1 MRIEVPLGG
10 YAPRLT
16 TRQVFRSRSSLLL
29 RGLVSRNSQSATFA
43 LRIGFSAATAVL
55 VLVGASLNVTGR
67 SGAAA
72 FFAVVAGLLGLA
84 AGALNTNWQASVP
97 LGGAAL
103 LLMLVSAQFNLRD
116 GNLVI
121 QIAGLVLL
129 GLGGFVGSIAYRS
142 LSGAIERHVD
152 DLEGLRTQLEHK
164 HRAFLAATSDA
175 NDVKRPGDV
184 AAFANIAQQAG
195 ADFACYYASSADGKQ
210 FVPQPPGIGLERL
223 HPQPVLRGVEG
234 VGPLLNAIES
244 GTAYVG
250 SDQTG
255 LTELVNYL
263 PEDLHVASLMAVPMH
278 IGDQVGGFILLGKK
292 SEDFDDDDKRL
303 AVTLTLRAGAQLA
316 SAHAVAISRRE
327 SARYTLMNEL
337 IKEASGKTMEATL
350 QLVLEKGKQ
359 VIGYNAGA
367 AVLFQP
373 DDTYVALGAA
383 ADSARIE
390 GPLAKVRNG
399 ESVLRSL
406 ITEDEHIYSGLQPD
420 RKGGAVNEALTPIH
434 GTGGVIGA
442 LCLGRNST
450 TSFMQRDV
458 AALDELGSMAG
469 VVLENSRILQAVTG
483 QASKL
488 DTALDA
494 LGEISQALTTVTQG
508 SKVLE
513 QKTLETAV
521 RVTMSTAG
529 LLTRTTPEEMQKVIM
544 SLGFPAE
551 VDELVFQNG
560 QGIVGAVMLSARA
573 TAVPDISASFDMGNP
588 PDLASYGLESAI
600 CMPMLEDGRLWGT
613 LSVFDAKKREWTT
626 NDQRVLA
633 TLGNQGVVAVR
644 NAELYDN
651 NQRSIWELK
660 NLQEA
665 LQAATSTL
673 DLNQVLEQVLAGAAK
688 ASSAQIG
695 CLALEDSGMLVLKG
709 GFGTDSTTAERLALG
724 LGGEICRDVMS
735 TGTPVMQ
742 AMEHETKTDSPLNP
756 RAVLC
761 VPITLRGKPQGVLFL
776 ANYQVGHIFTD
787 DHRNLVTELAA
798 QAAVAIDNARLFK
811 DREEVIIASLE
822 ALANAVDARD
832 PYTRGHSE
840 RVTQY
845 SLMIARQMK
854 YAPKDPGAWL
864 RLERGGRL
872 HDIGKIGVPDAI
884 LQKTGKLT
892 DDEFEKMKEHTVVGF
907 NILSGLK
914 MLTDELVIVRSHH
927 ERFDGKGYPDRKM
940 PDELPMFAWIVS
952 AADAIDAMTSNRPY
966 RRGMTLQIAVDQVRT
981 GAGTHFHP
989 DVAEAVL
996 DAVHNGTLNLI
1007 AEKSMYDDAPPIG
1020 AFENPTT

>member
-1 MRIEVPLGG
+1 M
-10 YAPRLT
+10 
-16 TRQVFRSRSSLLL
+16 
-29 RGLVSRNSQSATFA
+29 NSERATFA
-43 LRIGFSAATAVL
+43 LRVGFSAATAVL

-67 SGAAA
+67 SGASA
-72 FFAVVAGLLGLA
+72 FLAVVAGLLALA
-84 AGALNTNWQASVP
+84 AGVLNRNWQGSVP

-103 LLMLVSAQFNLRD
+103 LLTLLSAQFNLRD
-116 GNLVI
+116 PSLI
-121 QIAGLVLL
+121 LQLAGLVLL
-129 GLGGFVGSIAYRS
+129 GLGGFVGSIAYRN
-142 LSGAIERHVD
+142 LSNAIGRHLVD
-152 DLEGLRTQLEHK
+152 ADGLRTQLEHK

-175 NDVKRPGDV
+175 EDARRVGDV
-184 AAFANIAQQAG
+184 ATFIANIAQQSG
-195 ADFACYYASSADGKQ
+195 ANFACYYAASPDGKQ

-223 HPQPVLRGVEG
+223 HPMPVHRGAKSA
-234 VGPLLNAIES
+234 GPLLNAMES
-244 GTAYVG
+244 GAEYFGAG
-250 SDQTG
+250 SAA
-255 LTELVNYL
+255 LSELVNYL
-263 PEDLHVASLMAVPMH
+263 PDDLHVGGLMAVPMR
-278 IGDQVGGFILLGKK
+278 ISDQVGGFILLGKK
-292 SEDFDDDDKRL
+292 SGDFDDDDRRL
-303 AVTLTLRAGAQLA
+303 ATTLTMRAGAQLA
-316 SAHAVAISRRE
+316 SAHAVALSRKE
-327 SARYTLMNEL
+327 SARYSLMNEL
-337 IKEASGKTMEATL
+337 IKESTGKTMDDTL
-350 QLVLEKGKQ
+350 RLVLEKGKQ
-359 VIGYNAGA
+359 VVRYDAGA

-373 DDTYVALGAA
+373 DGTYIVLGAQGDIQ

-390 GPLAKVRNG
+390 GPLAKVRAG

-406 ITEDEHIYSGLQPD
+406 ITEAEQIYSGLEPD
-420 RKGGAVNEALTPIH
+420 TKGGTVNEALTPIH
-434 GTGGVIGA
+434 GNGGVIGA
-442 LCLGRNST
+442 MCLGRKGT
-450 TSFMQRDV
+450 AGFTQRDLS
-458 AALDELGSMAG
+458 ALVELGSMAG
-469 VVLENSRILQAVTG
+469 IVLENSRILQAITG
-483 QASKL
+483 QASQL
-488 DTALDA
+488 DTTLDA
-494 LGEISQALTTVTQG
+494 LGEVSQALTTVTQG

-529 LLTRTTPEEMQKVIM
+529 LITRSTPEGNQKVIT
-544 SLGFPAE
+544 SLGFPE
-551 VDELVFQNG
+551 VVDDMEFQNG
-560 QGIVGAVMLSARA
+560 QGIIGAVMLNGRA
-573 TAVPDISASFDMGNP
+573 TAVPDINASFDLRTP
-588 PDLASYGLESAI
+588 PDLVAYGLQAAI
-600 CMPMLEDGRLWGT
+600 CMPMLEDGQLWGT
-613 LSVFDAKKREWTT
+613 LSVFDVRKREWTA

-673 DLNQVLEQVLAGAAK
+673 DLNQVLQQVLAGAAK

-695 CLALEDSGMLVLKG
+695 CLALEDSGVLVLKG

-724 LGGEICRDVMS
+724 VGGEICRDVMS

-742 AMEHETKTDSPLNP
+742 AMERETETDSPLNP

-761 VPITLRGKPQGVLFL
+761 VPVTLRGKPQGVLFL
-776 ANYQVGHIFTD
+776 ANYKVGHIFTD

-845 SLMIARQMK
+845 ALVIARQMK
-854 YAPKDPGAWL
+854 YAPKNPAAWL

-872 HDIGKIGVPDAI
+872 HDIGKIGVPDAV

-892 DDEFEKMKEHTVVGF
+892 DAEFEKMKEHPVAGF

-927 ERFDGKGYPDRKM
+927 ERYDGKGYPDRKKG
-940 PDELPMFAWIVS
+940 DELPMFSWIVS
-952 AADAIDAMTSNRPY
+952 AADAIDAMTSDRPY
-966 RRGMTLQIAVDQVRT
+966 RRGMSLQIAVEQVRA

-996 DAVHNGTLNLI
+996 DAVNNGSLNVI
-1007 AEKSMYDDAPPIG
+1007 DAESMFKDAPAVG
-1020 AFENPTT
+1020 AFENPTTG